1 MDMLEEKLETLS
13 RKLGHRFARPELL
26 RAAITHRSRGAM
38 HNERLEFLGDSILN
52 FTIAAE
58 LYHRFPKAREG
69 DLTRMR
75 ALLVRGE
82 TLAQIARDLSLGD
95 YLHLG
100 LGERKSGGQQRQSIL
115 ADALE
120 AIIGALYLEGGLP
133 LCRARLMDWYESRL
147 EGLTPGTSQKDAKTR
162 LQEYLQSKKQALPE
176 YHIVDVSGD
185 PHNPTFKVQ
194 CTIGLLGKSVFGV
207 ANSRRKAEQVAAE
220 NALEILNG
228 KT

>member
-1 MDMLEEKLETLS
+1 MLDDKLEALS
-13 RKLGHRFARPELL
+13 RKLGYRFTRPELL
-26 RAAITHRSRGAM
+26 RSAITHRSRGGM

-75 ALLVRGE
+75 ALLVRGV
-82 TLAQIARDLSLGD
+82 TLAEIARDLSLGE

-100 LGERKSGGQQRQSIL
+100 LGERKSGGQQRESIL

-133 LCRARLMDWYESRL
+133 LCRARLMEWYESRL
-147 EGLTPGTSQKDAKTR
+147 DSLTPGASQKDAKTR
-162 LQEYLQSKKQALPE
+162 LQEYLQGKKQALPE
-176 YHIVDVSGD
+176 YQIVDVSGD

-194 CTIGLLGKSVFGV
+194 CTTSVLEKSVYGV
-207 ANSRRKAEQVAAE
+207 ANSRRKAEQAAAE
-220 NALEILNG
+220 NALEILNHG

>member
-1 MDMLEEKLETLS
+1 MLDDKLEALS
-13 RKLGHRFARPELL
+13 RTLGHRFNRPDLL
-26 RAAITHRSRGAM
+26 RSAITHRSRGGM

-82 TLAQIARDLSLGD
+82 TLAQIARDLSLGE

-100 LGERKSGGQQRQSIL
+100 LGERKSGGQQRESIL

-133 LCRARLMDWYESRL
+133 LCRARIMAWFESRL
-147 EGLTPGTSQKDAKTR
+147 DGLTPGTSQKDAKTR

-176 YHIVDVSGD
+176 YQIVDVSGD
-185 PHNPTFKVQ
+185 PHNPIFKVQ
-194 CTIGLLGKSVFGV
+194 CTISILNKPVFGM
-207 ANSRRKAEQVAAE
+207 ANSRRKAEQAAADQ
-220 NALEILNG
+220 ALEILDDR
-228 KT
+228 KS